1 MGRKAR
7 CALLCA
13 AFVAAVAAGPGSLLA
28 ASSPAAEGASVSL
41 EVELSRLDQIR
52 ERLAQRRALQRA
64 LDQRVKSLADE
75 IDALQARREHNWAT
89 LRGERDEAQALARRL
104 DHLVPR
110 VLARHAAVQKRR
122 EQAARMLADLASTS
136 REVQLDPTLRARMLA
151 VSPLMLR
158 RLRSA
163 ESGLGALERQPD
175 RLIVRQEEIE
185 RRVPLLMAEAERL
198 ERQRGQTQRQRQIV
212 SARLEQVSAEVQQL
226 SSKQQVL
233 AQQVFNHEVAQSAH
247 AGPKA
252 DEPALPDLATRS
264 AAAVVLD
271 AAVKGLLAERSRWA
285 FAVHAVQPASSRLV
299 AVAPKPVALTQKD
312 ASGYAEFSAVP
323 PPPAKPL
330 DRLLED
336 ELGAAAPS
344 LHAEVAGVTPLDVV
358 LLQPGPLADGDQR
371 VAPARLRSPRAP
383 IMPIPGEV
391 ANPFNGLGGNDLKPG
406 LSIVAALGQGVAA
419 PEDGRIVFA
428 GPFKSYGLL
437 LIIEH
442 QREYH
447 TLLWGFSRLDVA
459 IGDPVRSGQIIGVM
473 AADAERPAEL
483 HVELRRNGRPVNPL
497 PWLAASS
504 NKVRG

>member
-1 MGRKAR
+1 MGHKAR

-13 AFVAAVAAGPGSLLA
+13 AFVVAVAAGPGSLLA
-28 ASSPAAEGASVSL
+28 APSPAAKGASFSL
-41 EVELSRLDQIR
+41 EAELSRLDRVR

-64 LDQRVKSLADE
+64 LDQRVQSLADE
-75 IDALQARREHNWAT
+75 IAALEARREHNRAT
-89 LRGERDEAQALARRL
+89 LCSERDEAEALARRL

-122 EQAARMLADLASTS
+122 EQAARMLADLANTS
-136 REVQLDPTLRARMLA
+136 RQLQLDPTLRARMLA
-151 VSPLMLR
+151 VSPLLLR

-163 ESGLGALERQPD
+163 ESGLGVLERQPE
-175 RLIVRQEEIE
+175 RLIVRHQEIE

-198 ERQRGQTQRQRQIV
+198 QRQREQTQRQRQIV

-233 AQQVFNHEVAQSAH
+233 AQRVFNHEVAQSAH

-252 DEPALPDLATRS
+252 DQPALPDLATRS

-271 AAVKGLLAERSRWA
+271 AAVKGLLAERPRRA
-285 FAVHAVQPASSRLV
+285 FAVHAVQPRLV
-299 AVAPKPVALTQKD
+299 AVVPRSVALTQQD
-312 ASGYAEFSAVP
+312 AAAYAEFPAVP

-330 DRLLED
+330 GRMLED

-358 LLQPGPLADGDQR
+358 LLQPGPLADGDLR
-371 VAPARLRSPRAP
+371 VAPARLQSPRA

-391 ANPFNGLGGNDLKPG
+391 ANLFSGLGGNDLNPG
-406 LSIVAALGQGVAA
+406 LSIVAAPGRAVAA

-459 IGDPVRSGQIIGVM
+459 VGDPVRSGQIIGVM

>member
-1 MGRKAR
+1 MTMGHKAR
-7 CALLCA
+7 CGLLCA
-13 AFVAAVAAGPGSLLA
+13 AFVVAVAAGPGSLLA
-28 ASSPAAEGASVSL
+28 ASSPSGASVSL
-41 EVELSRLDQIR
+41 EAELFRLDQIR
-52 ERLAQRRALQRA
+52 ERLARRRALQRA
-64 LDQRVKSLADE
+64 LDQRVQSLADE
-75 IDALQARREHNWAT
+75 IAELQARREHNWAT

-104 DHLVPR
+104 DYLVPR

-136 REVQLDPTLRARMLA
+136 RQVQLDPTLRARMLA
-151 VSPLMLR
+151 ISPLMLR
-158 RLRSA
+158 RLQSA
-163 ESGLGALERQPD
+163 ESGLGVLERQPD
-175 RLIVRQEEIE
+175 RLIVRQEKIE

-198 ERQRGQTQRQRQIV
+198 QRQHEQTQRQRQIV
-212 SARLEQVSAEVQQL
+212 SARLEQVTAEVQQL
-226 SSKQQVL
+226 SSNQQVL
-233 AQQVFNHEVAQSAH
+233 AQRVFNHEVAQSAH

-252 DEPALPDLATRS
+252 DQPALPDLATRS
-264 AAAVVLD
+264 APAIVLD
-271 AAVKGLLAERSRWA
+271 AAVKGLLAERPRRA

-299 AVAPKPVALTQKD
+299 AVAPKSVALTQKD
-312 ASGYAEFSAVP
+312 AAAYAEFPAVP
-323 PPPAKPL
+323 PPL
-330 DRLLED
+330 DRMLED

-358 LLQPGPLADGDQR
+358 LLQPGPLADGDLR
-371 VAPARLRSPRAP
+371 VAPARPRSPRAP

-391 ANPFNGLGGNDLKPG
+391 ANPFSGLGGNDLKPG
-406 LSIVAALGQGVAA
+406 LSIVAAPGQAVAA

-473 AADAERPAEL
+473 PADAERPAEL
-483 HVELRRNGRPVNPL
+483 HVELRRNGRPVSPL